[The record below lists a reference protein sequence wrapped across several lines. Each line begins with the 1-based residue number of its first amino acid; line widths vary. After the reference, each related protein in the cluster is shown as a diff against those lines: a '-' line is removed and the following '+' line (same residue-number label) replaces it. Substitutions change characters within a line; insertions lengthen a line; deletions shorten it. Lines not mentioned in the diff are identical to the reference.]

1 MSNLLLIPYNERDL
15 LLRFVLKKQSIRNFY
30 VLQFSWLI
38 REPRDGNFV
47 QLLPVTV
54 HRITMPLNLP

>member
-30 VLQFSWLI
+30 ALQCSWLI
-38 REPRDGNFV
+38 REPRDGNFM